1 MARVAAIS
9 DPLLEWRREFPTVET
24 TLHFVSHSLGAMP
37 RGVDDA
43 LARYAR
49 EWRTLGIRAWEAGWF
64 ELPTRAGNL
73 LAGLIHAEPGSVSMH
88 ENVAVAQA
96 VALSTVDF
104 VAPRNR
110 LVCTAED
117 FPSELYLYEG
127 LKRRGAELVR
137 VPARSG
143 RHVEPADVIAAI
155 DERTAVVAISH
166 VLFRSAQILDVR
178 PIFERAH
185 AVGAV
190 TLLDAYQSVG
200 TVPVDAP
207 ALGAD
212 FLTGGSV
219 KWLCGGPGGGYLYA
233 EPAHAAR
240 VRPALT
246 GWLAHEN
253 PFEFDSGDMRPHAG
267 ARRFWTG
274 TPGIPSYAAAMCGYE
289 IVAAIGIAAIRE
301 KSLRQTARMIELADE
316 YGMKLV
322 SPRDTG
328 LRGGT
333 VGLDVPHAAEVCA
346 ALLANDVLLDF
357 RPGVGLRLAPHF
369 YTRDDEVEDVMK
381 RVRDEVR
388 RRA

>member
-1 MARVAAIS
+1 MSRVTTAL
-9 DPLLEWRREFPTVET
+9 DPLLEWRREFPTVES

-37 RGVDDA
+37 RGVEDA

-49 EWRTLGIRAWEAGWF
+49 EWRTLGVRAWEAGWF

-73 LAGLIHAEPGSVSMH
+73 LAGLIHAPANSVSMH

-104 VAPRNR
+104 APPRNR

-137 VPARSG
+137 VPARAG
-143 RHVEPADVIAAI
+143 RRIEPADVIAAI

-166 VLFRSAQILDVR
+166 VMFRTAQILDVR

-200 TVPVDAP
+200 AVPVDVQGT
-207 ALGAD
+207 GAD

-219 KWLCGGPGGGYLYA
+219 KWLCGGPGAGYLYA
-233 EPAHAAR
+233 EPGHAAR

-253 PFEFDSGDMRPHAG
+253 PFEFDSSDMRLDAG

-274 TPGIPSYAAAMCGYE
+274 TPAIPGYAAAMCGYE
-289 IVAAIGIAAIRE
+289 IIAAIGVEAIRA
-301 KSLRQTARMIELADE
+301 KSLRQTARMIEFADE
-316 YGMKLV
+316 YQLAVV
-322 SPRDTG
+322 SPRADAD
-328 LRGGT
+328 RGGT
-333 VGLDVPHAAEVCA
+333 VGLDVPHAGEVCA
-346 ALLANDVLLDF
+346 ALLAGDVLLDY

-369 YTRDDEVEDVMK
+369 YTRDDEVDEVMR